1 MLFIAGPWVCVC
13 ASLRVLLSL
22 SISVSVSVTIFVSVL
37 VFVPRR
43 ICMTG
48 RPSGLP
54 RVFGALELAEQ
65 TPARGA
71 NPTHSTRLRC
81 GHPKFLSDRRVI
93 LFALELYCCST
104 YFAYYLLAT
113 ITETF

>member
-1 MLFIAGPWVCVC
+1 MLFIAGLWVCVC

-22 SISVSVSVTIFVSVL
+22 SISVSASVTIFESVL
-37 VFVPRR
+37 VFVPRH

-48 RPSGLP
+48 HPSGLP

-65 TPARGA
+65 IPARGA
-71 NPTHSTRLRC
+71 NGELVCLRGFITRLRC

-93 LFALELYCCST
+93 LFVLELYCCST
-104 YFAYYLLAT
+104 
-113 ITETF
+113 

>member
-1 MLFIAGPWVCVC
+1 MLFIAGLWVCVC

-37 VFVPRR
+37 VFVPRH

-65 TPARGA
+65 IPARGA
-71 NPTHSTRLRC
+71 NGGVGVFTWLHDATEVWTSQL
-81 GHPKFLSDRRVI
+81 PK
-93 LFALELYCCST
+93 
-104 YFAYYLLAT
+104 
-113 ITETF
+113 